1 MKWAKSKYFLSV
13 LLVASLLLPLSSQ
26 PYYSG
31 PRLPDGWLPIHE
43 TELIELETILTEQ
56 QTEIDKQRMQLDK
69 LNQSLSIS
77 KQALIQSQTAL
88 LEAKQSWSESV
99 TAQKIRNVQTALVSF
114 GIGAA
119 VGSITAL
126 ILMYK

>member
-1 MKWAKSKYFLSV
+1 MTCTKLKYFLSV
-13 LLVASLLLPLSSQ
+13 LLVASLLLPLYSQ

-31 PRLPDGWLPIHE
+31 PVLPAGWLPIHE
-43 TELIELETILTEQ
+43 TELAELEAILTGQ
-56 QTEIDKQRMQLDK
+56 QTELDKQRMQLDK
-69 LNQSLSIS
+69 LNQSQAIS

-88 LEAKQSWSESV
+88 LEEKQSWQESV
-99 TAQKIRNVQTALVSF
+99 TAQKLRNVQTALVSF

>member
-1 MKWAKSKYFLSV
+1 MTCTKLKYFLSA
-13 LLVASLLLPLSSQ
+13 LLVVSLLLPLYSQ

-31 PRLPDGWLPIHE
+31 PTLPPGWLPIHE
-43 TELIELETILTEQ
+43 TELTELEVILTEQ

-77 KQALIQSQTAL
+77 KQALIQSKTAL

>member
-1 MKWAKSKYFLSV
+1 MKWAKLKYFLSV
-13 LLVASLLLPLSSQ
+13 LLVASLLLPLYSQ

-31 PRLPDGWLPIHE
+31 PVLPLGWLPIHE
-43 TELIELETILTEQ
+43 TELTELEVILTEQ
-56 QTEIDKQRMQLDK
+56 QTELDKQRMQLDK